1 MRKMIKSYLV
11 FTSAAYRIVMYILM
25 PVSMIGLIAWMGSN
39 IKEAAILLAA
49 VLLTMAE
56 ILSDSWLFGGIQA
69 RDPEKIDYL
78 KTSGRGMGL
87 LRNAL
92 IMDLGRKFLFSL
104 LIAGAGHYVLRLRG
118 IAFLSGRGLAGDGG
132 GAVQTGV
139 KIGILLCFALT
150 SYFFSTVGT
159 FLSRFGSL
167 FWINLLIGY
176 PCMIL
181 TALCSYLI
189 LSSGHSIWLFNL
201 LNMLLCAGASVLT
214 VYIAMRKCRG
224 GYYDK

>member
-1 MRKMIKSYLV
+1 MRKVIKGYLV
-11 FTSAAYRIVMYILM
+11 FTSAAYRIVMYLLM
-25 PVSMIGLIAWMGSN
+25 PVSMMGLIAWMGGN
-39 IKEAAILLAA
+39 IKDAAILLAA

-78 KTSGRGMGL
+78 KTSGRGMGI

-92 IMDLGRKFLFSL
+92 IMDLGRKLLFSL
-104 LIAGAGHYVLRLRG
+104 LIAGGGYCVLRLRG
-118 IAFLSGRGLAGDGG
+118 IAFLGGREFAEDGG

-167 FWINLLIGY
+167 LWINLLIGY

-181 TALCSYLI
+181 TALCPFLTI
-189 LSSGHSIWLFNL
+189 TSGYNIWFCNL

-214 VYIAMRKCRG
+214 VYTAMRKYKG